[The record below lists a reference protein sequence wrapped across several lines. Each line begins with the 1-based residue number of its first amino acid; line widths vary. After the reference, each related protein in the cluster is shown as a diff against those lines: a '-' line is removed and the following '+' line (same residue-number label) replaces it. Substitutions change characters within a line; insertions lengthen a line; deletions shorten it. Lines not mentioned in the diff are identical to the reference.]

1 MGPLVLGIVGLIGM
15 IVLSLVAAVYPAK
28 DLEDRYDQ
36 KNCVRP
42 IFSMGFRDQNSD
54 LQCKEMEDEY
64 RSKYIEPCWKIRRGE
79 NVGVWARYSRDD
91 CRSSYGRNSR
101 KGCYKTPSTWSPSL

>member
-1 MGPLVLGIVGLIGM
+1 MRTKKTTNEFFSETYKKMGPLVLGIVGLIGM

-64 RSKYIEPCWKIRRGE
+64 SSKYIEPCWKIRRGE
-79 NVGVWARYSRDD
+79 NVGVWARYR
-91 CRSSYGRNSR
+91 CFLMQLMG
-101 KGCYKTPSTWSPSL
+101 